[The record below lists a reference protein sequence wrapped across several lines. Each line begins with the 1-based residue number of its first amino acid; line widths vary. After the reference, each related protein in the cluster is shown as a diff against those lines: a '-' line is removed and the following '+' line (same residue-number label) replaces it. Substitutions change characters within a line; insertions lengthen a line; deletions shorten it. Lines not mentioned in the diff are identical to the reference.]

1 MTTGASSASTRGGTR
16 GGTSRCTGH
25 VIVGNPGNT
34 HLINYRHLRLLLLLE
49 PTERPDL
56 PARVAPELSFAGD
69 W

>member
-1 MTTGASSASTRGGTR
+1 MTTGTSSRGACSTR

-34 HLINYRHLRLLLLLE
+34 HLINYRHLRLLLLE

-56 PARVAPELSFAGD
+56 PARVAPELSSAGD